1 MEPNLRLGLTPLVA
15 RLVWTVLI
23 SPTRKRVHVFSQ
35 HLCQAFNA
43 SHQAEPLKA
52 RPDRVKGLFNKGV
65 NIRRKTARESGTVS
79 NTDKALPL
87 SGACAF
93 AL

>member
-1 MEPNLRLGLTPLVA
+1 MEPNLRLGLTPSVA

-65 NIRRKTARESGTVS
+65 NIRRTGQRSPCQA
-79 NTDKALPL
+79 NT
-87 SGACAF
+87 
-93 AL
+93 